1 MSHVKMSKYVKC
13 HTICEMS
20 NRWTMDEIGKKTDMM
35 RLNDN
40 EVNFL
45 RSQMKVSQTTQKHIV

>member
-13 HTICEMS
+13 HTICEKICL
-20 NRWTMDEIGKKTDMM
+20 TMDEVGKKIDMM
-35 RLNDN
+35 RLKDN

-45 RSQMKVSQTTQKHIV
+45 RSHMKVSQTTQKHII